1 MGPEGQRGLCHN
13 HSLVLDRCLYLAYAV
28 QASQSLRPGDPAN
41 PLPVSPTASLAL
53 WLYGCKSL
61 CPGFHSC
68 LLGISQGGDTSSLS
82 CPQAQT
88 WPEETTL
95 LTPSTLILLFFGI
108 QGSSRGHFGPLSP
121 WHSGVPLVPPAWV
134 LTPTVPF
141 PHH

>member
-13 HSLVLDRCLYLAYAV
+13 HSLVLDRCLCVTYAV

-68 LLGISQGGDTSSLS
+68 SLGISQGGDTSSLS

-95 LTPSTLILLFFGI
+95 LTPSTPILLFLASKEAAGAILDRSLFGI
-108 QGSSRGHFGPLSP
+108 LECHWFLLRGS
-121 WHSGVPLVPPAWV
+121 
-134 LTPTVPF
+134 
-141 PHH
+141 